1 MKKIVLSLAA
11 IAALSTAALADRDD
25 IDHNGFNSAW
35 FASTSKVAVSTAPFA
50 SEDGVLSA
58 YDRMIKLSTER
69 QQGNR

>member
-11 IAALSTAALADRDD
+11 IAALSTAAFADRDD
-25 IDHNGFNSAW
+25 IDHNGLNSKW
-35 FASTSKVAVSTAPFA
+35 FASTSKVVLETAPLA

-58 YDRMIKLSTER
+58 YDRMIKLATER